1 MLFNR
6 FYQPDFDIEDREV
19 VPSLVLSQPEE
30 LLLRLHW
37 VAILYGHVEAD
48 LGVTGGVHS
57 AQDVIICIMAGARVA
72 CMTSALLCNG
82 AQHAARVL
90 NALNNWLD
98 EHEYASIAE
107 MCGSVS
113 YSTVPD
119 LTAQERGNY
128 MKVIGSYTL

>member
-1 MLFNR
+1 M
-6 FYQPDFDIEDREV
+6 
-19 VPSLVLSQPEE
+19 
-30 LLLRLHW
+30 
-37 VAILYGHVEAD
+37 
-48 LGVTGGVHS
+48 
-57 AQDVIICIMAGARVA
+57 
-72 CMTSALLCNG
+72 
-82 AQHAARVL
+82 L